1 MQIDLIP
8 DPNALLRW
16 GEILEDP
23 ELARW
28 PGRIETDRYGRI
40 VMSPPPALPHSFHQS
55 RILQLL
61 ARLLPAGYALTECPL
76 LTDDGVKG
84 IDVVWLAPGRTEIA
98 EGESVLRVAPEI
110 CVEVLSPGNSDREMD
125 EKRTLYFAAGAK
137 EVWIVDLN
145 GNISFFVPEPADH
158 SILCPL
164 A

>member
-76 LTDDGVKG
+76 LT
-84 IDVVWLAPGRTEIA
+84 EIA